1 MPRQTRK
8 AELAKRQD
16 PAAPFF
22 FDEDQLPLRPDVVE
36 SIVQRRYE
44 CTGDRLL
51 ECDRDALRLVELL
64 VLGTGIKRT
73 AALIGY
79 SPHCVR
85 AARRKLVE
93 QGKIAPYKE
102 RVVGKIEEFVE
113 DGLAMMHA
121 AVLDGRMHPNFIS
134 SAVGTMW
141 DKRAMAL
148 GEPTTIS
155 VSATAKLR
163 PEALTVR
170 TLNAFLESLPV
181 EGESSG
187 QPAPPA
193 QIEGEKGFVPTSD
206 DACPARPADPLPGTD
221 LADYPDDA
229 FDKVMNLNVKG
240 GGGGGEGGR
249 GRDFLDGLGEGIL
262 GQKIL

>member
-187 QPAPPA
+187 QPAPPDLRSA
-193 QIEGEKGFVPTSD
+193 KDDPRKSTQFESPRLPSQSVP
-206 DACPARPADPLPGTD
+206 
-221 LADYPDDA
+221 
-229 FDKVMNLNVKG
+229 
-240 GGGGGEGGR
+240 GR
-249 GRDFLDGLGEGIL
+249 GSLLGPE
-262 GQKIL
+262 